1 MDPSPESQPETPA
14 EVTPDSKPAKTA
26 EFAWGFSGP
35 VRRDLWS
42 MPIPTVELKPS
53 VQDAPVEVGA
63 PILQTPVGAPVTAP
77 ETTFEPG
84 QEIALEI
91 RRLDPRATLPGYQ
104 TAGAA
109 GMDLAACLP
118 AGESVKIAPGAIAVV
133 PTGLALA
140 IPDGFE
146 GQVRPRSGLA
156 TKFGVTVAN
165 APGTI
170 DSDYRG
176 ELKIA
181 LVNLGKGEFVVE
193 HGMRIAQ
200 LVIAPVARARVVE
213 VRELDPTKRGL
224 GGFGSTGMFGTA

>member
-1 MDPSPESQPETPA
+1 LDPSPESKSGSSTGKA
-14 EVTPDSKPAKTA
+14 A

-53 VQDAPVEVGA
+53 VQEAPVEVGA
-63 PILQTPVGAPVTAP
+63 PVMGTPIGAPRAAPATAR
-77 ETTFEPG
+77 TPG
-84 QEIALEI
+84 EEIALEI
-91 RRLDPRATLPGYQ
+91 RRLDERATLPAYQ
-104 TAGAA
+104 TPGAA
-109 GMDLAACLP
+109 GMDLSACL
-118 AGESVKIAPGAIAVV
+118 AEGESIRIGAGAIAVV

-176 ELKIA
+176 ELKVA
-181 LVNLGKGEFVVE
+181 LVNLGKAEFVVE
-193 HGMRIAQ
+193 HGMRVAQ

-213 VRELDPTKRGL
+213 VAELDGTKRGL
-224 GGFGSTGMFGTA
+224 GGFGSTGMYGVG